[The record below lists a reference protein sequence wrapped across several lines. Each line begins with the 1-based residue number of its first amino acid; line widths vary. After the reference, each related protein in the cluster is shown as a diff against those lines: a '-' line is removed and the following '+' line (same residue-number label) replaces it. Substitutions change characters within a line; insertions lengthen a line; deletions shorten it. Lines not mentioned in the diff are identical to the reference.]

1 MYNSL
6 LFSLIVVLAF
16 NTAPLAF
23 SSTEPKPQQQG
34 IFSSIGSAIS
44 NTFSYIGT
52 IFSKIEPDSSLETQ
66 TRDSAE
72 LIRKDAKVSEKL
84 HLQFAG
90 PRGAEEP
97 KPTVDLNAVA
107 DKIAPLPQP
116 EEPSK
121 PDDSKNLPIRKKIA
135 KETDLKNMKNEST
148 RIEEIEKKIESGMPQ
163 AKLANTISTENDASA
178 PSMGAL
184 EARFSNGNPK

>member
-1 MYNSL
+1 MHNSL
-6 LFSLIVVLAF
+6 LITLVIAVSL

-23 SSTEPKPQQQG
+23 SATEQKPQEQG
-34 IFSSIGSAIS
+34 IFSSIGTAIS
-44 NTFSYIGT
+44 NAFSFVGN
-52 IFSKIEPDSSLETQ
+52 IFSKIEPNSTSESQ
-66 TRDSAE
+66 SKDSAE

-97 KPTVDLNAVA
+97 KPTVDLNAIA
-107 DKIAPLPQP
+107 DKVAPLPQP

-135 KETDLKNMKNEST
+135 NETDLKNMKSEST

-178 PSMGAL
+178 PSMGTL